1 MMAKAE
7 DTTSNV
13 IELATGGAAAAPPG
27 AEAGQHGQEGASG
40 DDLDATAG
48 AAAEGAGTEEHPEGA
63 EGAASA
69 GDDDEIVVSI
79 GEASPASDEDE
90 NRAPEWV
97 RELRKS
103 NREKD
108 RLLREQAQEIER
120 LKGATPGQP
129 AAAALQVGEKPTLEG
144 CNFDAAKFEADLES
158 WHARKRAA
166 DDARAEAEAAQKKER
181 DAWQAKLDGYTRE
194 RNALKVTDK
203 DEAEA
208 VVRETLSVIQQG
220 ILINGAEKPALLV
233 VALGKN
239 PAKAKELAAISDPVK
254 FAFAAAKLET
264 QLKVTP
270 RKSVPAPERVIR
282 SSVPGAAAVDNQLE
296 RLRAEAAKTGDLSKV
311 LAYKRQKAGAGRG

>member
-13 IELATGGAAAAPPG
+13 IELATGSATAAPAG
-27 AEAGQHGQEGASG
+27 AEAGQHGQEGAAG
-40 DDLDATAG
+40 DDQDATAG

>member
-13 IELATGGAAAAPPG
+13 IELATGSAAAAPAG